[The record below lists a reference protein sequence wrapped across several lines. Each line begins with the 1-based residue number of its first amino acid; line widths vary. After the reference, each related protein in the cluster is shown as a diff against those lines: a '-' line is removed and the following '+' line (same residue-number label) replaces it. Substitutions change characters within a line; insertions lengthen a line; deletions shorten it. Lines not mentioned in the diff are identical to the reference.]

1 MTLFLV
7 ITMTSKNSKMKQDTA
22 GNTKHVNFNILRNL
36 KALGDLKVATADM
49 LLWFHTTLNR
59 QL

>member
-1 MTLFLV
+1 M
-7 ITMTSKNSKMKQDTA
+7 SKQDTA

-49 LLWFHTTLNR
+49 LLWFHTTLNH